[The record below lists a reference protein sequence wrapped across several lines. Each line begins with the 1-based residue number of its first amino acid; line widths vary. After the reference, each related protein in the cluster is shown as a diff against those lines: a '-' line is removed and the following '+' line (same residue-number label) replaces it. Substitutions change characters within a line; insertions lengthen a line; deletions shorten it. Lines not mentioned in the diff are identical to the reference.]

1 MQQSANII
9 NNSTSDIYIIAN
21 QYIKKSPY
29 KQLFG
34 VKCRGFRCNHY
45 NLFTCSN
52 YEKSDNINKIT
63 ISKGTN
69 KYVNK
74 FQKLTIYIKDEKNMD
89 MLILISAEVSL
100 IDKLI
105 IDNNFIN
112 EKINNISSYKYF
124 PIKEFYKDK
133 KIIVS
138 NNEIVASLLTNL
150 TKSAIYFFGIK
161 YIYDNFDYVSLYA
174 FVINNIKYLIK
185 N

>member
-74 FQKLTIYIKDEKNMD
+74 FQKLTIYI
-89 MLILISAEVSL
+89 
-100 IDKLI
+100 
-105 IDNNFIN
+105 
-112 EKINNISSYKYF
+112 
-124 PIKEFYKDK
+124 
-133 KIIVS
+133 
-138 NNEIVASLLTNL
+138 
-150 TKSAIYFFGIK
+150 
-161 YIYDNFDYVSLYA
+161 YDNFDYVSLYA